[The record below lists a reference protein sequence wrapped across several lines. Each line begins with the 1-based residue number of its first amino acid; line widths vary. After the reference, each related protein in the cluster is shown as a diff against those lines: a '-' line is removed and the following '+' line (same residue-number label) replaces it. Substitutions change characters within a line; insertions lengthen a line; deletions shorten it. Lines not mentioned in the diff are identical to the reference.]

1 MRDYIVTLMV
11 FACVPLILRKPFFGI
26 LVWSWLSLMNPHRL
40 GWGFATEMPFA
51 QIVAVTLILSLLIAR
66 EVKPLSTLPLTWLLA
81 FWWFWWFVTTLT
93 AFYPAAAWEE
103 WDRTWRILLLTF
115 LMIALLTTRERIDAL
130 VWVIV
135 LSLGFYGVKGGI
147 FTVLGGGVNHVNG
160 PPGSFISGNNE
171 IGIALVMTVPMIRYL
186 QLVSASRWI
195 RLGMLVI
202 MVLTLMAIF
211 GTQSRGA
218 LVGMLAM
225 TLYLAVKSRNKAG
238 LLLLFVFA
246 IPLGLMTMPES
257 WYSRMDSMQ
266 AYQQDA
272 SAQGRINAWWT
283 AWHVALDH
291 PLVGGG
297 ANMFN
302 RETYALYAPNP
313 QNVLDVH
320 SIYFEALGEHGFV
333 GLFTFLGI
341 GFGALVTLNQVIRF
355 AKSNPALDWM
365 RDLASMIYVS
375 LIGYATSGLFLGL
388 SMFDYYY
395 MLIAITIGL
404 AGLTRRYARDGVPT
418 IDNPPGVCLD
428 VAGDRR
434 RAAGTVLAGRRLP
447 LGGLVRA
454 ANWFTRL

>member
-1 MRDYIVTLMV
+1 MRDYIVALVV
-11 FACVPLILRKPFFGI
+11 FACLPLILRKPFFGI

-51 QIVAVTLILSLLIAR
+51 QMVAVTLMLSLLIAR
-66 EVKPLSTLPLTWLLA
+66 EVKRLPAVPLTWLLA
-81 FWWFWWFVTTLT
+81 FWWFWWFLTTVT
-93 AFYPAAAWEE
+93 AFYPAAAWAE
-103 WDRTWRILLLTF
+103 WERTWKILLLTF
-115 LMIALLTTRERIDAL
+115 LMSALLTTRERIDAL

-147 FTVLGGGVNHVNG
+147 FTLLGGGENHVNG

-171 IGIALVMTVPMIRYL
+171 IGLALVMTVPMIRYL
-186 QLVSASRWI
+186 QLVSERRWI
-195 RLGMLVI
+195 RFGMLA
-202 MVLTLMAIF
+202 MMALTLIAIF

-218 LVGMLAM
+218 LVGMIAMTFYLAM
-225 TLYLAVKSRNKAG
+225 KSSNKAG
-238 LLLLFVFA
+238 LLLLLAVAF
-246 IPLGLMTMPES
+246 PLALMTMPET
-257 WYSRMDSMQ
+257 WYSRMDSIQ
-266 AYQQDA
+266 SYQEDA

-283 AWHVALDH
+283 AWYVALDH

-302 RETYALYAPNP
+302 RQTYALYAPNP
-313 QNVLDVH
+313 QSVLDVH

-333 GLFTFLGI
+333 GLFTFLAI
-341 GFGALVTLNQVIRF
+341 GLGALVTLNRVMRF
-355 AKSNPALDWM
+355 AKPHAPLNWM

-404 AGLTRRYARDGVPT
+404 AGLTRRYASDGVPT
-418 IDNPPGVCLD
+418 IDPPPAVPLD
-428 VAGDRR
+428 VKGHRR
-434 RAAGTVLAGRRLP
+434 RAAGAVPAGRRLRR
-447 LGGLVRA
+447 GVSRMAGWFAGL
-454 ANWFTRL
+454 